1 MHEFVEQLHVMIA
14 CEDLAKIAELV
25 GAISG
30 VGYGLVIAQE
40 LFSVADVFAWTL
52 VLVVILFLAEAVLS
66 VVEERMLRW
75 RT

>member
-1 MHEFVEQLHVMIA
+1 M
-14 CEDLAKIAELV
+14 AELV

-30 VGYGLVIAQE
+30 IGYGLVIAQE

-52 VLVVILFLAEAVLS
+52 VLVVILFIAEAILTRI
-66 VVEERMLRW
+66 EERMLRW